1 MSNTADKKTNGKKN
15 TGLKEYKILNE
26 HSSFSVREA
35 YAGIRTNLLFSERS
49 EKCAIFAVC
58 GASENAGKSLSC
70 VNIAISFAKIG
81 KNVLIIDSDMRHP
94 SINKALRIKK
104 NTGLSDVLA
113 KLTKDIPIISTD
125 IKNLCILPA
134 GSIPPN
140 PAELLYSNRF
150 DKVLEACSERFDYIF
165 IDTPPLNLVSD
176 AAMLA
181 EKVDGYIFIV
191 RAGSDTTNGIRFAVE
206 TVTNVNGKIAGFVLN
221 DVNEKTAGYK
231 SGYGGYG
238 GYGYGRYGYGRG
250 RYGYG
255 RYGKYGSYGKYGK
268 YGSSYVNK
276 YDSVEFADKKFT
288 EADEKKET
296 AVKEKKEPE
305 KEPEKES

>member
-1 MSNTADKKTNGKKN
+1 MSNNAKNKKN
-15 TGLKEYKILNE
+15 TSLKEYKILSA

-35 YAGIRTNLLFSERS
+35 YSTIRTNLLFAEHS

-70 VNIAISFAKIG
+70 VNIAITFAKIG

-113 KLTKDIPIISTD
+113 KLTKDIPIITTD

-165 IDTPPLNLVSD
+165 IDTPPLNLLSD

-191 RAGSDTTNGIRFAVE
+191 RAGSDTRNGVQYAVE
-206 TVTNVNGKIAGFVLN
+206 TITKVNGKIAGFVLN
-221 DVNEKTAGYK
+221 DVNEKNAGYK
-231 SGYGGYG
+231 STYS
-238 GYGYGRYGYGRG
+238 
-250 RYGYG
+250 GYG
-255 RYGKYGSYGKYGK
+255 RYGKYGYGRYGRYGRYGK
-268 YGSSYVNK
+268 YGSSYSSK
-276 YDSVEFADKKFT
+276 YDSIEFADKKFT
-288 EADEKKET
+288 EKEE
-296 AVKEKKEPE
+296 AKEVKEPKPEQEPEQVKQAPE
-305 KEPEKES
+305 KEEEK

>member
-1 MSNTADKKTNGKKN
+1 MNKANARKAS
-15 TGLKEYKILNE
+15 LKEYKILSE
-26 HSSFSVREA
+26 HTSFAVREA
-35 YAGIRTNLLFSERS
+35 YSTIRTNLLFTEHS
-49 EKCAIFAVC
+49 EKCAVFAVC

-70 VNIAISFAKIG
+70 INIAISFAKIG

-113 KLTKDIPIISTD
+113 RLTKDIPIISTE

-140 PAELLYSNRF
+140 PAELLYSSRF
-150 DKVLEACSERFDYIF
+150 DRVLDACAERFDYIF

-176 AAMLA
+176 AALLA

-191 RAGSDTTNGIRFAVE
+191 RAGADNRRGVADAVE
-206 TVTNVNGKIAGFVLN
+206 TLTKVNGKIAGFVLN

-231 SGYGGYG
+231 GGYGGYG
-238 GYGYGRYGYGRG
+238 GYG
-250 RYGYG
+250 
-255 RYGKYGSYGKYGK
+255 KYGK
-268 YGSSYVNK
+268 YGSKKYGYGSYGSK
-276 YDSVEFADKKFT
+276 YDNLEFADKKFT
-288 EADEKKET
+288 VPKETKKE
-296 AVKEKKEPE
+296 E
-305 KEPEKES
+305 

>member
-1 MSNTADKKTNGKKN
+1 MNNKKN
-15 TGLKEYKILNE
+15 AKNSSLKEFKILNDR
-26 HSSFSVREA
+26 SSFSVREA
-35 YAGIRTNLLFSERS
+35 YGTIRTNLLFSEHS
-49 EKCAIFAVC
+49 EKCGVFAIC

-70 VNIAISFAKIG
+70 INIAISFAKIG
-81 KNVLIIDSDMRHP
+81 KNVLIIDTDMRHP

-191 RAGSDTTNGIRFAVE
+191 RAGADTRTGVAYAIDVI
-206 TVTNVNGKIAGFVLN
+206 TKVNGKIAGFVLN

-231 SGYGGYG
+231 GTYY
-238 GYGYGRYGYGRG
+238 YGR
-250 RYGYG
+250 YG
-255 RYGKYGSYGKYGK
+255 RYGKYGYGGYGRYGKYGKYGK

-276 YDSVEFADKKFT
+276 YDSMEFADKKFT
-288 EADEKKET
+288 EADEKKP
-296 AVKEKKEPE
+296 VKETPE
-305 KEPEKES
+305 KNDAAQEKPEEN

>member
-1 MSNTADKKTNGKKN
+1 MNNTEKKKAKN
-15 TGLKEYKILNE
+15 ASLKEFKILNN
-26 HSSFSVREA
+26 HSPFSVREA
-35 YAGIRTNLLFSERS
+35 YSTIRTNLLFDEHS
-49 EKCAIFAVC
+49 EKCGIFAVC

-70 VNIAISFAKIG
+70 INIAVTFAKIG
-81 KNVLIIDSDMRHP
+81 KSVLIIDTDMRHP

-113 KLTKDIPIISTD
+113 KLTKDIPIIATD

-140 PAELLYSNRF
+140 PAELLYSKRF

-191 RAGSDTTNGIRFAVE
+191 RAGSDTRTGVAYAIDVI
-206 TVTNVNGKIAGFVLN
+206 TKVNGKIAGFVLN

-231 SGYGGYG
+231 GTYNYGGYG
-238 GYGYGRYGYGRG
+238 RYGRYGYGK
-250 RYGYG
+250 YG
-255 RYGKYGSYGKYGK
+255 RYGKYGA
-268 YGSSYVNK
+268 SSYVSK
-276 YDSVEFADKKFT
+276 YDSMEFADKKFT
-288 EADEKKET
+288 EAEENKAKKEEP
-296 AVKEKKEPE
+296 AKEPQAE
-305 KEPEKES
+305 EQTKEN